1 MTIYAQQVSDDNLLT
16 FANQMFKSEL
26 AKIVGEEK
34 VDQAYALLFG
44 GLMMRLLD
52 GNQTEIASIVV
63 GYSHSLLISSAYL
76 NAIAALN

>member
-1 MTIYAQQVSDDNLLT
+1 MTIYAQQVSNDNLLT

-52 GNQTEIASIVV
+52 GNQTEIARIV
-63 GYSHSLLISSAYL
+63 SWLL
-76 NAIAALN
+76 ALSTDK